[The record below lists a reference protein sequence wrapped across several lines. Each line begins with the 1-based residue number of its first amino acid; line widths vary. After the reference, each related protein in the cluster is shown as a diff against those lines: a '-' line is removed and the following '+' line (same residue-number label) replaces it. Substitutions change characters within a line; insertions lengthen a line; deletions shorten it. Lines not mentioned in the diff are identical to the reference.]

1 MNDILMVSHF
11 HKEFPFN
18 FQSSWM
24 KAAYAGTHQPYG
36 YHQPFGSKDD
46 WINTTQHKSIHEYQ
60 HYYSGCHEDEFLR
73 AMGQQA
79 SEYYLWKYGKADYIG
94 CTTYRRYLKLDGGIQ
109 DGVIKV
115 GMAPTQEV
123 ANYLSSEEQKAAAFR
138 LFDNGADAIT
148 NHLTPLPCSVKDQY
162 LQSQPREYLD
172 LFIEGINELMP
183 DYRKEMTWWH
193 GNECSYETTYIMRK
207 QLFRKYV
214 SELFELLEYVWQHTS
229 KPYPRQQT
237 TSEPLPWRYPG
248 FLGERF
254 VSFFLHANSISVA
267 RVPLVIL
274 E

>member
-1 MNDILMVSHF
+1 
-11 HKEFPFN
+11 
-18 FQSSWM
+18 M
-24 KAAYAGTHQPYG
+24 KAAYAGSKAPYG
-36 YHQPFGSKDD
+36 YHPPYGGKDD

-60 HYYSGCHEDEFLR
+60 HYYTGCHEDEFLR

-79 SEYYLWKYGKADYIG
+79 SEYYLWKYGQTDYIG
-94 CTTYRRYLKLDGGIQ
+94 CTTYRRYLKLDGGTI
-109 DGVIKV
+109 DHVIKI
-115 GMAPTQEV
+115 GMSPTQDV
-123 ANYLSSEEQKAAAFR
+123 AEYLSSDTQRDVALK
-138 LFDNGADAIT
+138 LFDVGVDAIT
-148 NHLTPLPCSVKDQY
+148 NHLTTLPCSVKDQY

-193 GNECSYETTYIMRK
+193 GNQCSYETTYIMRK
-207 QLFRKYV
+207 QLFKKYV
-214 SELFELLEYVWQHTS
+214 SELFELLEYVWMNTRTA
-229 KPYPRQQT
+229 YPRQQT

-254 VSFFLHANSISVA
+254 VSFFLHANSVSVA